1 MKKLPPILFQDDYVI
16 ALNKPCGML
25 SVPGRGPE
33 KIDSLAHRVQ
43 LNYPEAKVVHRL
55 DCYTSGVMLFAFG
68 IEMQREL
75 NRQFHDREVN
85 KEYVALVH
93 GVVKEDSGIMDQ
105 PMRLDVDNRPIQII
119 DYEQGKACETH
130 WQVIERLEKTTRVLL
145 KPITGRSHQLRVHCM
160 FLGYPIVGDHF
171 YGIAEDAEAEVMLL
185 HAQRLEFMHP
195 ASGDRIVVE
204 APCDF

>member
-1 MKKLPPILFQDDYVI
+1 MKPLPPILYQDEYLI

-33 KIDSLAHRVQ
+33 KIDSLAYRVQ
-43 LNYPEAKVVHRL
+43 CHYPEAKVVHRL
-55 DCYTSGVMLFAFG
+55 DCYTSGVMLFALG
-68 IEMQREL
+68 IDNQREL
-75 NRQFHDREVN
+75 NRQFRDREVD
-85 KEYVALVH
+85 KEYVAMLH
-93 GVVKEDSGIMDQ
+93 GVVEQENGIMDQ

-130 WQVIERLEKTTRVLL
+130 WQVIERLEKMTRVLL

-160 FLGYPIVGDHF
+160 VLGYPIVGDHF
-171 YGIAEDAEAEVMLL
+171 YGITEDAEAKIMLL

-195 ASGDRIVVE
+195 ASGDRLVVE